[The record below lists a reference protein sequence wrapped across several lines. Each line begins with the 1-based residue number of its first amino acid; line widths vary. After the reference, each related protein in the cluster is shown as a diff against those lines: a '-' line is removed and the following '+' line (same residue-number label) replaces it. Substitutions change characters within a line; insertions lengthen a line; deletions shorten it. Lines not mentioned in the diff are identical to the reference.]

1 MAESWV
7 DFAKN
12 EHKLGNADK
21 VKYYTAYGLK
31 DHSMSVEPKE
41 IYSIIDNYIS
51 IYPTRKEGI
60 KSLVLA
66 NYQSAGA
73 DYIAYLNCSEV
84 VASANKEACFRTL
97 YEKYPNGQ
105 FSADSL
111 YNIFISK
118 YLIML
123 IIVKKVSIRRM
134 PLWFLSARRN
144 CRCAPNV
151 RRREW

>member
-1 MAESWV
+1 MC
-7 DFAKN
+7 
-12 EHKLGNADK
+12 
-21 VKYYTAYGLK
+21 
-31 DHSMSVEPKE
+31 E
-41 IYSIIDNYIS
+41 IPLQIIDNYIS

-60 KSLVLA
+60 NSLVLG

-111 YNIFISK
+111 YNVFLSK
-118 YLIML
+118 YLD
-123 IIVKKVSIRRM
+123 KKYYDAQR
-134 PLWFLSARRN
+134 LGYLHLKKF
-144 CRCAPNV
+144 PNV
-151 RRREW
+151 KSSPAVTYFMGRIAYKLKHYDTANNYYKQVITRYPDSYYA